1 MGVLLMSSCFVS
13 MAMALSM
20 VSKSVQSSKHNQTLQ
35 LSSKVSTKPSL
46 TSVVLRNTSTSSEET
61 TTTILKKAE
70 FVNSVLGTNRY
81 TFRKERKEQENR
93 NKTILF
99 SIAGIF
105 AGILLLSLIKCL
117 ILPWCRRNCFGYM
130 DMADIYIRF
139 TSSRDG
145 QIYSVNLCEI
155 KVGECYCF
163 GDGPPFDM
171 DVKYGENELRPTF
184 TCYDFPFS
192 CMPHLKIKYNDNEV
206 FSKSRGTR
214 IGLNPIIKLSFMQ
227 LLEMRSILNS
237 PSYKY
242 IFYAR
247 RGDAKEFYRRR
258 KWPNSQ
264 VEVQTIK
271 TTRYTALR
279 RSVMVTEQ
287 TQTEALNNSRD
298 YDSSDTSSDDDAAT
312 FAGTDGYVRRNGS
325 SKHASTAGTSVL
337 VTSNQRSK
345 TNQNGANC
353 YIMQCNRPGANLY
366 MPNNRCNN
374 GTSNNYRN
382 KGTSS
387 NYCNKGTPSNYSN
400 KGTPSNYCNKGTP
413 SNYSNKDTPSNYSN
427 KGTPSNYCNKGTPSN
442 YSNKGTPSNYC
453 NKGTPSNY
461 SNKGT
466 PSNYSNKG
474 TPSNYCNKGTPSNN
488 CNKGTPSNY
497 SNKGTPSN
505 NCNKGTPSNYSNKGT
520 PSNYCNKGTSSNYCN
535 KGTPSNYSNKGTPSN
550 NCNKGTPSNY
560 CNKGTPSNNC
570 NKGTPSNYCNK
581 GTPSN
586 YCNKGTPSNNCN
598 KGTRTS
604 SSVRNET
611 ETEKASDF
619 VVELSS
625 DSD

>member
-1 MGVLLMSSCFVS
+1 MGVQLMSSCFVA
-13 MAMALSM
+13 MVMALCM

-35 LSSKVSTKPSL
+35 LSSNVSTKPIL

-70 FVNSVLGTNRY
+70 SINSVLGTNRY
-81 TFRKERKEQENR
+81 TYRKERKEQENR

-99 SIAGIF
+99 SYFSIAVIF

-145 QIYSVNLCEI
+145 QIYSVNLCDI

-206 FSKSRGTR
+206 FSKSRGIR
-214 IGLNPIIKLSFMQ
+214 LGLNPIIKLSLMQ

-264 VEVQTIK
+264 VEVQNIK

-353 YIMQCNRPGANLY
+353 YIMQCKRPGANLY

-387 NYCNKGTPSNYSN
+387 NF
-400 KGTPSNYCNKGTP
+400 CNKGTP
-413 SNYSNKDTPSNYSN
+413 SNYSNKDTPSNY
-427 KGTPSNYCNKGTPSN
+427 CNKGTP
-442 YSNKGTPSNYC
+442 
-453 NKGTPSNY
+453 
-461 SNKGT
+461 
-466 PSNYSNKG
+466 
-474 TPSNYCNKGTPSNN
+474 
-488 CNKGTPSNY
+488 
-497 SNKGTPSN
+497 
-505 NCNKGTPSNYSNKGT
+505 
-520 PSNYCNKGTSSNYCN
+520 SNYCN

-586 YCNKGTPSNNCN
+586 NCN